1 MEEPEEVSLVF
12 NKNFI
17 FEEPLP
23 TTNIDFKF
31 PSKKSSP
38 LVNHVFTVKRQH
50 RSSVEDKVARI
61 HEERDIN
68 SLNSSQSNLNLI
80 EPDSDSSENDENMD
94 TSGEFF
100 STLPSIGVN
109 CFSDM
114 SLSRPLLR
122 AVNKLGYSDPT
133 PIQSR
138 AIPVAL
144 AGKDICGCAAT
155 GSGKTAAFLLPILER
170 LLFKSKEYACIR
182 VLILSPTREL
192 AIQTHTVGLQL
203 CHFSTSIRLSLVAG
217 GMDLRAQ
224 ERSVRNRPDILVAT
238 PGRLIDLLHNTPSF
252 DLTSLEVLVLDE
264 ADRMLEEH
272 FDLELKEI
280 LRLCPKH
287 RQTLLFS
294 ATMTDE
300 VEKLATLSL
309 RKPVRMFVDKNTDVA
324 ANLKQEFVR
333 IRSDH
338 EEDREAILFALCK
351 RTFTTRCLVFLPTK
365 LLAHKVHICFSLL
378 DLKAAE
384 LHGNLTQAQRV
395 TSLESFKAGDVDFLL
410 ATDLAA
416 RGLDIEGVRTVINY
430 SMPATLQ
437 QYIHR
442 VGRTARAGRS
452 GRAVSLVGENG
463 RKVLKETLKDK
474 IQTSVK
480 RVVPGIVI
488 EACKKKLDGIA
499 CDVDRVLAE
508 EKDEKEMTTGEMEIR
523 KAENLINH
531 RDEISS
537 RPARLWFTKKSE
549 NKNNSIKRP
558 KENKNIEIRQKLASK
573 MAKRSAKPKRLRV
586 FEEERK
592 KNNRKRTAKPFEKV
606 HKETKKPGISKK
618 RTKFNRN
625 SKKKVSSRH

>member
-1 MEEPEEVSLVF
+1 MDEPEVSLVF

-23 TTNIDFKF
+23 TTNIDFQL
-31 PSKKSSP
+31 PTNNASP
-38 LVNHVFTVKRQH
+38 LVNHVFTAKRQH

-61 HEERDIN
+61 HEEKDKN
-68 SLNSSQSNLNLI
+68 SSTSSQSHLDFI
-80 EPDSDSSENDENMD
+80 QSDSDSSENDETMD
-94 TSGEFF
+94 TNEEFF
-100 STLPSIGVN
+100 STVPTIGIHT
-109 CFSDM
+109 FSDM

-122 AVNKLGYSDPT
+122 AVNKLGFSDPT

-170 LLFKSKEYACIR
+170 LLFKSKEHASIR

-224 ERSVRNRPDILVAT
+224 ERAVRTRPDILVAT

-252 DLTSLEVLVLDE
+252 DLSSLEVLVLDE

-272 FDLELKEI
+272 FELELKEI

-294 ATMTDE
+294 ATMTDQ

-324 ANLKQEFVR
+324 SNLKQEFVR
-333 IRSDH
+333 IRPEH

-351 RTFTTRCLVFLPTK
+351 RTFTIRCLVFLPTK
-365 LLAHKVHICFSLL
+365 QLAHKLHICFSLL
-378 DLKAAE
+378 GLKAAE

-395 TSLESFKAGDVDFLL
+395 ESLDNFKRGDVDYLL

-437 QYIHR
+437 HYIHR

-463 RKVLKETLKDK
+463 RKVLKEVVKN
-474 IQTSVK
+474 QTSVK
-480 RVVPGIVI
+480 RVVSGVVI
-488 EACKKKLDGIA
+488 EACRKELSGIVS
-499 CDVDRVLAE
+499 DVDRVLEE
-508 EKDEKEMTTGEMEIR
+508 EKEEKEMTAGEMEIR
-523 KAENLINH
+523 KAENLIKH
-531 RDEISS
+531 REEIAS
-537 RPARLWFTKKSE
+537 RPARIWFTKKSE
-549 NKNNSIKRP
+549 SKKNSLRKKN
-558 KENKNIEIRQKLASK
+558 ENKSVEIRQKLANK
-573 MAKRSAKPKRLRV
+573 LAKKSAKPKRLRV
-586 FEEERK
+586 FGEEKKKNKRK
-592 KNNRKRTAKPFEKV
+592 KTATLIGKVGKEK
-606 HKETKKPGISKK
+606 HKQGILKK

-625 SKKKVSSRH
+625 SKKKGNK

>member
-1 MEEPEEVSLVF
+1 MDDPEEVSLLF
-12 NKNFI
+12 NKDFI
-17 FEEPLP
+17 FDEPLP
-23 TTNIDFKF
+23 TTNIDFIF
-31 PSKKSSP
+31 QPNNTSP
-38 LVNHVFTVKRQH
+38 LVNHAFTVKRQH
-50 RSSVEDKVARI
+50 RSTVEDKVARI
-61 HEERDIN
+61 NEEKDKN
-68 SLNSSQSNLNLI
+68 SPTRPQSGLDLI
-80 EPDSDSSENDENMD
+80 QSDSDSSENEETMETNE
-94 TSGEFF
+94 GFF
-100 STLPSIGVN
+100 STVPAIGVH

-122 AVNKLGYSDPT
+122 AVNKLGFSDPT

-170 LLFKSKEYACIR
+170 LLFKSKEHACIR

-252 DLTSLEVLVLDE
+252 DLGSLEVLVLDE

-272 FDLELKEI
+272 FELELKEI

-294 ATMTDE
+294 ATMTDQ

-333 IRSDH
+333 IRPDH
-338 EEDREAILFALCK
+338 EDDREAILFALCK
-351 RTFTTRCLVFLPTK
+351 RTFTMRCLVFLPTK
-365 LLAHKVHICFSLL
+365 QLAHKLHICFSLL
-378 DLKAAE
+378 GLKAAE
-384 LHGNLTQAQRV
+384 LHGNLTQVQRV
-395 TSLESFKAGDVDFLL
+395 ESLESFKRGDVDFLL

-416 RGLDIEGVRTVINY
+416 RGLDIEDVRTVINY

-437 QYIHR
+437 HYIHR

-463 RKVLKETLKDK
+463 RKVLKEAVKGK
-474 IQTSVK
+474 NQTSVK
-480 RVVPGIVI
+480 RVVSGIVI
-488 EACKKKLDGIA
+488 EACRKELDGIVG
-499 CDVDRVLAE
+499 DVDRVLE
-508 EKDEKEMTTGEMEIR
+508 EEREEKEMTAGEMEIR
-523 KAENLINH
+523 KAENLIKH
-531 RDEISS
+531 REEISS
-537 RPARLWFTKKSE
+537 RPARIWFTKKSE
-549 NKNNSIKRP
+549 NKKNSMK
-558 KENKNIEIRQKLASK
+558 KSKDNKNIEIRQRLANK
-573 MAKRSAKPKRLRV
+573 VAKRSAKPKRLRV
-586 FEEERK
+586 FGEERK
-592 KNNRKRTAKPFEKV
+592 KNNRKQTAKEIGKV
-606 HKETKKPGISKK
+606 GKANHNQGMSKK

-625 SKKKVSSRH
+625 SKKKVTTPR

>member
-1 MEEPEEVSLVF
+1 MEEAEEVSLVF

-23 TTNIDFKF
+23 TTNLDFRTPSLLSNHKF
-31 PSKKSSP
+31 
-38 LVNHVFTVKRQH
+38 TAKRLH

-61 HEERDIN
+61 QEEKNNNNNNIPEFVESDTE
-68 SLNSSQSNLNLI
+68 SSG
-80 EPDSDSSENDENMD
+80 DEQTMD
-94 TSGEFF
+94 TDQPFF
-100 STLPSIGVN
+100 AAASNTGVQT
-109 CFSDM
+109 FAEM

-122 AVNKLGYSDPT
+122 AVNQLGFSDPT

-138 AIPVAL
+138 AIPLGL

-170 LLFKSKEYACIR
+170 LLYKSREHASTR

-203 CHFSTSIRLSLVAG
+203 CHFSADIRLCLVAG

-224 ERSVRNRPDILVAT
+224 ERSVRNRPDIIIAT

-252 DLTSLEVLVLDE
+252 DLGSLEILVLDE

-272 FDLELKEI
+272 FELELKEI

-294 ATMTDE
+294 ATMTDQ

-309 RKPVRMFVDKNTDVA
+309 KRPIRLFVDKNTDVA
-324 ANLKQEFVR
+324 ATLKQEFIR
-333 IRSDH
+333 IRP
-338 EEDREAILFALCK
+338 ERENDREAMLYALCK

-365 LLAHKVHICFSLL
+365 HLAHRLHICFSLL
-378 DLKAAE
+378 GITAAE

-395 TSLESFKAGDVDFLL
+395 ESLESFKKGDVSILL

-416 RGLDIEGVRTVINY
+416 RGLDIEGVLTVINY

-452 GRAVSLVGENG
+452 GRAVSLVGEDG
-463 RKVLKETLKDK
+463 RKVLKEAVKGRQH
-474 IQTSVK
+474 QTSVK
-480 RVVPGIVI
+480 RVIHGFVI
-488 EACKKKLDGIA
+488 EACKKDLNRISG
-499 CDVDRVLAE
+499 DVERVLEE
-508 EKDEKEMTTGEMEIR
+508 EKEEKEMAVGEMEIR
-523 KAENLINH
+523 KAENLIKF
-531 RDEISS
+531 RDEIAA
-537 RPARLWFTKKSE
+537 RPARTWFIQKNDSKKKSTLKPR
-549 NKNNSIKRP
+549 NVGNDSKL
-558 KENKNIEIRQKLASK
+558 KLASK
-573 MAKRSAKPKRLRV
+573 IAKRSEKPKRLRV
-586 FEEERK
+586 FGEEGKKKKKAGKQIGKVGRDFHKQDKMSGKRIKFNKSSTQK
-592 KNNRKRTAKPFEKV
+592 KNYRK
-606 HKETKKPGISKK
+606 
-618 RTKFNRN
+618 
-625 SKKKVSSRH
+625 